1 MSTTKWEMRSQSKE
15 LRSVKGKSFVME
27 TVRTVLG
34 DRGKPQKWHS
44 SPFPPSQVTWYPGFI
59 NLFNSW
65 YYFVIQSKER
75 ENLGLSVGVCLI
87 SWFESESR
95 SVMSDSLWPHGL
107 HSPWNSLDKN
117 TGVGS
122 LSLLQW
128 IFLIQE
134 SNWGLLHCRWIL
146 YQLSY
151 QGWFSVIAV
160 YPSYLFSLLS
170 SGDIKKVWTCMK
182 LLLVGFQELAGSRE
196 SPS

>member
-1 MSTTKWEMRSQSKE
+1 MLSSSYMAETRGIKLSLWLSRYFCRWGRLVNTDAQCTLEGSAVQSA
-15 LRSVKGKSFVME
+15 S
-27 TVRTVLG
+27 
-34 DRGKPQKWHS
+34 H
-44 SPFPPSQVTWYPGFI
+44 
-59 NLFNSW
+59 
-65 YYFVIQSKER
+65 
-75 ENLGLSVGVCLI
+75 
-87 SWFESESR
+87 
-95 SVMSDSLWPHGL
+95 SVMSDSLRPHGL

-182 LLLVGFQELAGSRE
+182 LWLVGFQELAGSRE